1 MYIWEDFLKKISSK
15 SKKKYINNCFL
26 KRKKHLYYTTFL
38 YGSFF
43 KGNKKYKYDMKV
55 TKNYT
60 KSLKFFFEN
69 AQMKPSKI
77 KKLQGKIC
85 TNYYTVSV

>member
-1 MYIWEDFLKKISSK
+1 
-15 SKKKYINNCFL
+15 
-26 KRKKHLYYTTFL
+26 
-38 YGSFF
+38 
-43 KGNKKYKYDMKV
+43 MKV